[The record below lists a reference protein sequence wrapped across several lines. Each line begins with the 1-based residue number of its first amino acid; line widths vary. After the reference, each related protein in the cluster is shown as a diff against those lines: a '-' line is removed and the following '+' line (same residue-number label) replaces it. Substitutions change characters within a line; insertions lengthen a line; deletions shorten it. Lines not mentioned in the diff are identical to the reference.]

1 MKERRNRRPFE
12 QHRED
17 RMKSENRMTREWGL
31 WAATVVGALALSSVP
46 AGVSAQNMA
55 DYTNYPIF
63 LSQTVPPNI
72 LFLVDMG
79 NYTLEAAYGGTNERY
94 WISFKS
100 GTATSGTY
108 SSNVTVKAATASA
121 DPLVAVDNNGVAIN
135 TSNVTS
141 PADTFDS
148 TKSYYGMFDSFR
160 CYTTGSNSFNY
171 ASVKVNV
178 SDACAA
184 ANWDGNFLNWLTQAK
199 KQMIYQVLVGG
210 EPIPAQANQDGTAN
224 TLSAD
229 PKTGENGSTNTCNS
243 DSKSCWRFVKYV
255 PSGTLTGRVPTTL
268 PTAASTNVSLGAGTV
283 STVSVAAGTV
293 SSGIFFGVGEGTLY
307 INDNA
312 TPSPFDN
319 APANQYG
326 LTVNLLSEPNVP
338 SGTGS
343 YAGNCIVGDPN
354 YAGHL
359 ICYQRDRSLGLFQT
373 MRTDNMHV
381 AVMFVNA
388 STGQGG
394 SLQYPF
400 DGAFNASTVTNI
412 RNQHTAAYGPLSEA
426 LYEGLCLFSKSQG
439 PCYSNSGSWSTGYSS
454 GGIGQ
459 PGDPFFFASMNQEV
473 RCAKCFVLMISPGK
487 GVGDG
492 NAPDLQTPFG
502 NLFSGTNIGID
513 YTQAPWNMTAPN
525 ALAAGD
531 RLDDVAYYGHTHDLR
546 SDLTGTQSVAFYAVN
561 AMGGPNGATLLASAA
576 KYGGF
581 VDRNNDNAVDL
592 TGTQACTYPAG
603 SKLGSGASTSNPE
616 WDLNQD
622 CVPDTFFDA
631 SEGGDLA
638 AQINAA
644 IADILKKAASGTSI
658 SVLASSSTGEG
669 ALFQAFFYPSTF
681 EGTNEIKWTGFV
693 QGLFVDPFGNLR
705 EDRGGPSGAPDGKL
719 VYSDDNIVVT
729 RTDPTSG
736 DVVVDRFYDVNPAD
750 GLADSTTPYE
760 TVSLRQMQ
768 GLWEAGKQLALRDIS
783 STPRNLITWVD
794 LNNNGVVDSGEQMA
808 FSTANASTLCP
819 YLLVSNC
826 GTSTA
831 PATDIINFI
840 QGAQVPGKR
849 NRQVTVNGALHV
861 WKLGD
866 VVNSTPTIVGAPK
879 ERYDILYGDPGYRH
893 FVAKWANRRQQA
905 YVGANDGLLHAFN
918 IGYYHRGDDPTTT
931 SVTEH
936 GWYTK
941 NPADNSSGTGLGEEV
956 WGFVPYHLLP
966 QLGWYTQTN
975 YTHISYVDQKPKVT
989 DVHIFTQEAA
999 CGGGTTPTNPGC
1011 IHPDGWGTIL
1021 IAGLRFGGSCGACAS
1036 VSSGNNGGPPLKV
1049 VADFNGNGNTTDVN
1063 DTRYFYSGY
1072 IVLDITDP
1080 DATPTVLGVYSSS
1093 DLGLTTSYPTVARMN
1108 LSTDATT
1115 THTNSKWFMVFGSG
1129 VHGYDGRAA
1138 ALANIVAVEL
1148 GTPLGTAPSVTKM
1161 PVGSSWYSFVADP
1174 ITLDKDLDFRSDAI
1188 YVGRTIDP
1196 TSSGIGYWTGKMYR
1210 LTMGTC
1216 SAAPCSTSTWGI
1228 ALGASRAATEM
1239 LDTFNMTA
1247 GLTYLGPSTSSPT
1260 VTLDDTGEV
1269 WVFFGTGRFLSVA
1282 DKSDTSIQYLLGIKD
1297 SVLRAG
1303 GCSQTSVTSC
1313 WDNNLLDVS
1322 NLQICVT
1329 CAAGSNQVNGISGT
1343 TSYVSLM
1350 SLIKGMDGW
1359 VTNLPTS
1366 GERSIVPPTIIAGA
1380 VLFPTFIPTSDICVA
1395 AGSSNLYALFYKT
1408 GGAYPEPI
1416 IGVDASG
1423 HSQRSMSLGQGLASS
1438 VAIQIG
1444 AAPTGVAGFYQT
1456 SGANIGKLTPN
1467 TPLSAWSEYISWVSR
1482 RD

>member
-1 MKERRNRRPFE
+1 M
-12 QHRED
+12 
-17 RMKSENRMTREWGL
+17 
-31 WAATVVGALALSSVP
+31 LAGMP

-79 NYTLEAAYGGTNERY
+79 NATLEAAYSGTNQRY
-94 WISFKS
+94 WISFKT
-100 GTATSGTY
+100 GTVTLDRY
-108 SSNVTVKAATASA
+108 SANVTYLGNN
-121 DPLVAVDNNGVAIN
+121 LVAADNNGVAID
-135 TSNVTS
+135 TLTANVVT

-148 TKSYYGMFDSFR
+148 SKSYYGMFDSLR
-160 CYTTGSNSFNY
+160 CYTTGTKSFNY
-171 ASVKVNV
+171 ASVKAAV
-178 SDACAA
+178 SNACAISY
-184 ANWDGNFLNWLTQAK
+184 WDGNFLNWLTTRK
-199 KQMIYQVLVGG
+199 KETIYQVLVGG

-224 TLSAD
+224 TLDSD
-229 PKTGENGSTNTCNS
+229 PKTGENGSTNTCINS
-243 DSKSCWRFVKYV
+243 TTKSCWRFVKFV
-255 PSGTLTGRVPTTL
+255 PTGTLAGRAPTTL
-268 PTAASTNVSLGAGTV
+268 LVAPVSLNGGATV
-283 STVSVAAGTV
+283 TP
-293 SSGIFFGVGEGTLY
+293 GIFFGVGEGTIY
-307 INDNA
+307 INNDLTAN
-312 TPSPFDN
+312 PFIT
-319 APANQYG
+319 APGNQYNLEVD
-326 LTVNLLSEPNVP
+326 LTTEPNVP

-343 YAGNCIVGDPN
+343 RSDNCIVGDPLF
-354 YAGHL
+354 AGHL
-359 ICYQRDRSLGLFQT
+359 ICYQRDRSLGLFQK

-394 SLQYPF
+394 SLQFTF
-400 DGAFNASTVTNI
+400 DDSFNAASVTNI
-412 RNQHTAAYGPLSEA
+412 RNEHTAANSPLSEA
-426 LYEGLCLFSKSQG
+426 LYEGLCLFKKSQG

-454 GGIGQ
+454 GGIGAA
-459 PGDPFFFASMNQEV
+459 GDPFYFKSMNQMV

-487 GVGDG
+487 GVLDGD
-492 NAPDLQTPFG
+492 APDLQSPFS
-502 NLFSGTNIGID
+502 NLFTGANIGVVSSG
-513 YTQAPWNMTAPN
+513 
-525 ALAAGD
+525 AAGD
-531 RLDDVAYYGHTHDLR
+531 RLDDIAYYGRTHDLR
-546 SDLTGTQSVAFYAVN
+546 SDLAGTQSVAFYAVN
-561 AMGGPNGATLLASAA
+561 AMGGPNGAALLASAA

-581 VDRNNDNAVDL
+581 EDRNNDNAVDL
-592 TGTQACTYPAG
+592 TGSQVCNYPPG
-603 SKLGSGASTSNPE
+603 SKLGSGPSTSNPE
-616 WDLNQD
+616 WDIDGPGGLPD

-631 SEGGDLA
+631 SDGGSLE

-644 IADILKKAASGTSI
+644 IAAILKKAASGTSI

-705 EDRGGPSGAPDGKL
+705 EDRGGSGGAPDGKL

-729 RTDPTSG
+729 RTDPSSG
-736 DVVVDRFYDVNPAD
+736 DVVVDRYADVSPAD

-768 GLWEAGKQLALRDIS
+768 GIWEAGKKLALRDIS

-794 LNNNGVVDSGEQMA
+794 LDNDGVVDSGEQLA

-819 YLLVSNC
+819 YLRVSSC
-826 GTSTA
+826 GTATA
-831 PATDIINFI
+831 TTTTTNIINFI
-840 QGAQVPGKR
+840 HGTEVSGMR
-849 NRQVTVNGALHV
+849 DRQVTVNGALHV

-879 ERYDILYGDPGYRH
+879 ERYDILYGDSGYRH

-918 IGYYHRGDDPTTT
+918 TGYYHRGDDPTTT
-931 SVTEH
+931 TVTEH
-936 GWYTK
+936 GWYTTG
-941 NPADNSSGTGLGEEV
+941 PADNSSGVGLGEEV
-956 WGFVPYHLLP
+956 WGFLPYHLLP
-966 QLGWYTQTN
+966 QLSWYTQTD
-975 YTHISYVDQKPKVT
+975 YTHVSYVDLKPKVT

-999 CGGGTTPTNPGC
+999 CGGGTTPTAAGC

-1021 IAGLRFGGSCGACAS
+1021 IAGLRFGGSCGSCAA
-1036 VSSGNNGGPPLKV
+1036 VSSGNNGGPALKV

-1063 DTRYFYSGY
+1063 DTRYFYSAY
-1072 IVLDITDP
+1072 VILDITDP

-1108 LSTDATT
+1108 LSSDGNT

-1138 ALANIVAVEL
+1138 ATAQLFAVEL
-1148 GTPLGTAPSVTKM
+1148 GASLGTAPTVTKM
-1161 PVGSSWYSFVADP
+1161 AAGSWNSFVADP
-1174 ITLDKDLDFRSDAI
+1174 ITLDKDLDFRSDAV
-1188 YVGRTIDP
+1188 YVGRVIDP
-1196 TSSGIGYWTGKMYR
+1196 ASSGIGYWTGKMYR

-1228 ALGASRAATEM
+1228 ASGANRVPTEM
-1239 LDTFNMTA
+1239 LDTFTMNS
-1247 GLTYLGPSTSSPT
+1247 GLKYLGPVTSSPT

-1269 WVFFGTGRFLSVA
+1269 WVFFGTGRFLSTA
-1282 DKSDTSIQYLLGIKD
+1282 DKSDTTTQYLLGLKD
-1297 SVLRAG
+1297 SVLRPG
-1303 GCSQTSVTSC
+1303 GCSQTSITSC

-1322 NLQICVT
+1322 NVQICVT
-1329 CAAGSNQVNGISGT
+1329 CAAGSNQVNGIAGT
-1343 TSYVSLM
+1343 STYPALISLVK
-1350 SLIKGMDGW
+1350 SKDGW
-1359 VTNLPTS
+1359 VTNLSTA

-1395 AGSSNLYALFYKT
+1395 AGNSNLYALFYKT
-1408 GGAYPEPI
+1408 GSAYSEPI
-1416 IGVDASG
+1416 MGVDASG
-1423 HSQRSMSLGQGLASS
+1423 YSKTNVSLGEGLASS
-1438 VAIQIG
+1438 VAIQMG

-1456 SGANIGKLTPN
+1456 SGANIGKLTPT
-1467 TPLSAWSEYISWVSR
+1467 TPLSGWSEYISWVSR